1 MTTAHR
7 PTFDHARGRDNVRSS
22 IKHKRAMP
30 AHMAMK
36 YRREKRPTD
45 DDWDGASEYEVD
57 KSEVQRLRSE
67 LEDRS
72 GAESRGAAEE
82 RQPEADELERSRQ
95 LLLETKDIDSD
106 SDSESEGD
114 SEEDDEEDD
123 DEEDEDAELLR
134 ELEKIKREKEA
145 RLAKQKEEELA
156 RRAASSNPLVQF
168 SDSVHKSWRST
179 TFRRKEK
186 ASRQESYINDML
198 RSDFHKRF
206 MDRYVK

>member
-7 PTFDHARGRDNVRSS
+7 PTFDHARGRDNVRST

-36 YRREKRPTD
+36 YRREKLPLD
-45 DDWDGASEYEVD
+45 DDWDGPPEYEVD
-57 KSEVQRLRSE
+57 KSEVQQLRSE
-67 LEDRS
+67 LEKTNGARS
-72 GAESRGAAEE
+72 EDENEE
-82 RQPEADELERSRQ
+82 NQPEVDELERSKQ
-95 LLLETKDIDSD
+95 LLLETKDIDT
-106 SDSESEGD
+106 DSESQSESG
-114 SEEDDEEDD
+114 SEEEEEE
-123 DEEDEDAELLR
+123 EEDEDAELLR

-145 RLAKQKEEELA
+145 RQAKQKEEELA

-168 SDSVHKSWRST
+168 SDGVHKSWRST
-179 TFRRKEK
+179 TFRKKEK
-186 ASRQESYINDML
+186 TGKQAGYVNDML

>member
-7 PTFDHARGRDNVRSS
+7 PTFDHARGRDNVRST
-22 IKHKRAMP
+22 IIHKRAMP

-36 YRREKRPTD
+36 YRREKRATD
-45 DDWDGASEYEVD
+45 DDWDGPSEYEVD
-57 KSEVQRLRSE
+57 KSEVQQLRSE
-67 LEDRS
+67 LENQNRAKNE
-72 GAESRGAAEE
+72 GENEE
-82 RQPEADELERSRQ
+82 NQPEIDELERSKQ
-95 LLLETKDIDSD
+95 LLLETKDINT
-106 SDSESEGD
+106 DSESQSESE
-114 SEEDDEEDD
+114 SEEEEDE
-123 DEEDEDAELLR
+123 EEDEDAELLR

-145 RLAKQKEEELA
+145 RQAKQKEEELA

-186 ASRQESYINDML
+186 ASRQDSYVNDML

-206 MDRYVK
+206 MDKYVK